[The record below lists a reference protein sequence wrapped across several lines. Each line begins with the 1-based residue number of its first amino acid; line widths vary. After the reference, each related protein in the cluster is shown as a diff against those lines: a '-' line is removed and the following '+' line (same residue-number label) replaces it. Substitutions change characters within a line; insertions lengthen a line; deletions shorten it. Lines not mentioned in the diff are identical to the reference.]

1 MDKQRMGS
9 GLRRLRRMLDLD
21 QREVGARLGITP
33 QAYSHWE
40 NGRTEL
46 RASDLIRLS
55 YALGVPLGT
64 LMRFLDMPIEDR
76 VLTQGQWEDS
86 GRPAPTP
93 PSGGWRP
100 RGPIPAQPADTSRP
114 ARPDTFRPADP
125 IAPPTTK
132 DGTVTPGYRAA

>member
-1 MDKQRMGS
+1 
-9 GLRRLRRMLDLD
+9 MLDLD

-46 RASDLIRLS
+46 RVSDLVRLS

-64 LMRFLDMPIEDR
+64 LMRFLDLPIEDR

-86 GRPAPTP
+86 GRPEP
-93 PSGGWRP
+93 PPLPPDRLHSTLRD
-100 RGPIPAQPADTSRP
+100 RANKP
-114 ARPDTFRPADP
+114 ARAAHKPTDDPD
-125 IAPPTTK
+125 APSLIRSH
-132 DGTVTPGYRAA
+132 VA

>member
-1 MDKQRMGS
+1 MGS

-93 PSGGWRP
+93 PPSGWRLRAP
-100 RGPIPAQPADTSRP
+100 VHAQSATTSGRTPGTTFGRDAATDPPDHDRGAIP
-114 ARPDTFRPADP
+114 
-125 IAPPTTK
+125 
-132 DGTVTPGYRAA
+132 PGYRAA